1 MAELNNRITNKS
13 LTLEEAAKK
22 HGKVLATPHNN
33 ARLGKRLPS
42 KARSGSK
49 RKLDDLSTIDSDSMA
64 SGGTSKKN
72 VPGAGASPVG
82 GKGHKVGSVSSKSF
96 RIVRSD
102 SPTITMYDERPEND
116 LDTSWICDS
125 KLRTVEGS
133 TRYQHDF
140 DAKGLSL
147 WTRLGRGTPLYLE
160 NMNGDLCY
168 ECAAQLNCMGGN
180 RSTRLDHVILSLGK
194 LYTQFE
200 AWLSKFPSEHELAR
214 HLGAYDRVAVR
225 SLQLSRDL
233 LLMAKVKLVVG
244 REDDRAFRERFEDA
258 RNGMDTEV
266 MYEV

>member
-1 MAELNNRITNKS
+1 M
-13 LTLEEAAKK
+13 
-22 HGKVLATPHNN
+22 
-33 ARLGKRLPS
+33 PS

-49 RKLDDLSTIDSDSMA
+49 RKLDDISTIDSDSMA
-64 SGGTSKKN
+64 SEGTSKKN

-102 SPTITMYDERPEND
+102 SPTITIYDERPENN
-116 LDTSWICDS
+116 LDTSTSETIEQTFLPRGAILIDYNLGWICDS
-125 KLRTVEGS
+125 KLRTVERS
-133 TRYQHDF
+133 TRYPHDF

-147 WTRLGRGTPLYLE
+147 GTRLGRGTPLYLE

-180 RSTRLDHVILSLGK
+180 RSTRLDHVILGLGK

-200 AWLSKFPSEHELAR
+200 AWLNKFPSEHELAR

-233 LLMAKVKLVVG
+233 LLMARVKIVG
-244 REDDRAFRERFEDA
+244 D
-258 RNGMDTEV
+258 
-266 MYEV
+266 